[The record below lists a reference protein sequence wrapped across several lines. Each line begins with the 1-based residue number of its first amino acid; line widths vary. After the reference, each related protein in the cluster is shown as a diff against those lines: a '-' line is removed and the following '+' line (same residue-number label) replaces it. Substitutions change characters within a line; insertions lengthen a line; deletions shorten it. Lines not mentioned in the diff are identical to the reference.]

1 MIKSDEA
8 LIADALVKLGVDFP
22 QIRFKP
28 KYSDK
33 LQRLVIYANIGDKKI
48 RVYRAAGSYAV
59 GAQADD
65 RLRAKP
71 CETYWDM
78 QMYLFR
84 ILREW
89 GLI

>member
-48 RVYRAAGSYAV
+48 RVYRTAGSYAV

>member
-1 MIKSDEA
+1 MAKLMKP

-22 QIRFKP
+22 QINFKP